1 MSIKVTGAKQVKSG
15 DEQDL
20 KLAVY
25 TQPVVAAI
33 DASHA
38 SFQLYR
44 SGVYYE
50 PACSP
55 WRLDHAILVVGYG
68 SQAGKDFW
76 IVKNSWGMSLIIP
89 INDGIQNLNPS
100 FGPFSLQNER
110 YRYANFNVST
120 CLYFLRLI
128 EYISTSLRLSY
139 HVV

>member
-1 MSIKVTGAKQVKSG
+1 MPIKVTGAKQVKTG

-33 DASHA
+33 DASHT

-50 PACSP
+50 PACSSQ
-55 WRLDHAILVVGYG
+55 RLDHAILVVGYG

-100 FGPFSLQNER
+100 FGPFSLQNQR
-110 YRYANFNVST
+110 QDM
-120 CLYFLRLI
+120 LFLMCPPVCIFCDLLN
-128 EYISTSLRLSY
+128 ISPRLSDWATM
-139 HVV
+139 

>member
-55 WRLDHAILVVGYG
+55 RRLDHAILVVGYG

-89 INDGIQNLNPS
+89 INDGIQNLNSS
-100 FGPFSLQNER
+100 FGPFSLQNQR
-110 YRYANFNVST
+110 YRYAIFNVST

-128 EYISTSLRLSY
+128 EYISTSLRLCY

>member
-50 PACSP
+50 PACSSQ
-55 WRLDHAILVVGYG
+55 RLDHAILVVGYG

-89 INDGIQNLNPS
+89 INDGIQNLNSS
-100 FGPFSLQNER
+100 FGSFSLQR
-110 YRYANFNVST
+110 HAIFNVST